1 MYDFGRVLP
10 CSYGGCDFSKDEN
23 GILDRTGACP
33 NATGIFESTLLVLE
47 GNEVKGLSEGV
58 FSNMGACK

>member
-1 MYDFGRVLP
+1 
-10 CSYGGCDFSKDEN
+10 
-23 GILDRTGACP
+23 LDRTGACP